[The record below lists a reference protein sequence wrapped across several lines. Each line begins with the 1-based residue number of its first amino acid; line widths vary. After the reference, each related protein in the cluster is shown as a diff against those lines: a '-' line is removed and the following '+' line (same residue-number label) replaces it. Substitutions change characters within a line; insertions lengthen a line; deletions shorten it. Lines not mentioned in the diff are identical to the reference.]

1 MAMTSK
7 ERVLNLITGKPVDQV
22 PASSGFG
29 NVIVAGLEKYN
40 LRFAHVH
47 LDAQEMA
54 DAAAATVEI
63 IGIESPIVP
72 FDMGVL
78 AEALG
83 ARLNT
88 YAHSE
93 DLLYP
98 TMRDKFVQTAD
109 DIVMPADMANAGR
122 IPLVAEAIQI
132 LKKRFGDDY
141 PVGSWILGPFTLAS
155 QVWDLNDLLKS
166 SAKDPAKVE
175 AILAKL
181 TDALI
186 LEAKA
191 YVDAGADF
199 ITLREM
205 GATSDVLSPRMFK
218 KTVKQ
223 WSEKIIASIDV
234 PKVYHICG
242 GTDMI
247 ITDMAEVG
255 AHAVSVDQKN
265 NVAATREKLGPD
277 AVILG
282 NVHPYDVFTA
292 GTPEMVRTEVQKAID
307 AGVDS
312 VWPGCDIWPA
322 TDPEN
327 LKIWV
332 DMVKGM
338 EPRRKA

>member
-54 DAAAATVEI
+54 DAAAATVELV
-63 IGIESPIVP
+63 GIESPIVP

-88 YAHSE
+88 YPHSE

-98 TMRDKFVQTAD
+98 TLRDKFVQTAD
-109 DIVMPADMANAGR
+109 DIVVPADMSSAGR
-122 IPLVAEAIQI
+122 VPLVCEAIQI

-141 PVGSWILGPFTLAS
+141 PVGAWVLGPFTLAG

-175 AILAKL
+175 AILSKL
-181 TDALI
+181 TDALM

-191 YVDAGADF
+191 YADAGADF

-218 KTVKQ
+218 KTVKS
-223 WSEKIIASIDV
+223 WSEKILASISL

-247 ITDMAEVG
+247 VTDMAEVG
-255 AHAVSVDQKN
+255 ADAISVDQKN
-265 NVAATREKLGPD
+265 DVAATREKLGPD
-277 AVILG
+277 ATIFG

-292 GTPEMVRTEVQKAID
+292 GTPEMVREAVQKAID
-307 AGVDS
+307 AGVDA
-312 VWPGCDIWPA
+312 VWPGCDIWPD
-322 TDPEN
+322 TGTEN

-332 DMVKGM
+332 DMVHGM
-338 EPRRKA
+338 KPRRKA